1 VLWVLLTLAAA
12 TLQATRNA
20 LSRQLVGRVSP
31 ALTAW
36 SRFAFHLPF
45 ATALVGGLV
54 WREGWPAPTAPFF
67 AWAAG
72 GAVAQVLG
80 NVALVGA
87 FQVASFS
94 QSVALHKLEV
104 VFGAFLGIALFGEVP
119 TAFGWGGILLS
130 TAGVLLMNLAR
141 PGEAAGWTRAF
152 QFDRGTLYALACGVC
167 FALASFLFKEA
178 IETLLARNPALGPGR
193 FRAAAHTVFY
203 VAWIQVAVMTPAV
216 AWMRPGELGR
226 VPALWRSM
234 LGIGLTGFLGTLCWF
249 WAFGLTLV
257 AYVRAV
263 GQVEAA
269 ISIAIAALWFHES
282 GLRRQLP
289 AIAAIVGGVGLV
301 LLGCGPA
308 AAPPSAPPDPALA
321 ARAAALHR
329 EALVVD
335 GHNDVPSWI
344 LDYGFDLAMDG
355 ADPSLRPAWHYW
367 LLGSVLNVPRGDQIR
382 THTDLARLRAG
393 GVDAQWLSIW
403 VHPSHLPRGPGEA
416 GRATARAMAMI
427 DAVDEQLRRH
437 AGALALARTASE
449 VRAAAASGRIAVL
462 LGLEGGHAIESS
474 LDTLRAFHA
483 RGVRYMTLTWSNGN
497 DWADSSGDE
506 ARHGG
511 LTGFGREVV
520 REMNRLG
527 MLVDVSHV
535 SDDTFGDV
543 LETTR
548 APVIAS
554 HSSARAL
561 ADHPRNLSDEMLR
574 AVAANGGVVM
584 VNFGDLFVDPHK
596 TRSWEL
602 AARWIAGLGRPL
614 TPLALLADHVEHVA
628 RVAGVDHVGLGSDF
642 DGVPWLP
649 AGMEDVSCFPNLT
662 LELLRRGWSDE
673 DLRKLLGEN
682 ALRVMERA
690 EAVATEES
698 R

>member
-1 VLWVLLTLAAA
+1 VLWVLLTLTAA

-20 LSRQLVGRVSP
+20 LSRRLVGRVSP

-45 ATALVGGLV
+45 AGLLVAALA
-54 WREGWPAPTAPFF
+54 WRDGWPALTAPFF
-67 AWAAG
+67 AWATG
-72 GAVAQVLG
+72 GAIAQVLG
-80 NVALVGA
+80 NLALVAA

-104 VFGAFLGIALFGEVP
+104 VFGAGLGIALFGEVP
-119 TAFGWGGILLS
+119 TALGTGGILLS

-141 PGEAAGWTRAF
+141 PGEAAGWRRAF
-152 QFDRGTLYALACGVC
+152 HFDRGTAYALLCGIC

-178 IETLLARNPALGPGR
+178 IEALAARNPGLGPGR
-193 FRAAAHTVFY
+193 FPPAAHTVFH
-203 VAWIQVAVMTPAV
+203 VAWIQVALMTPAV

-226 VPALWRSM
+226 VRALWRSM

-269 ISIAIAALWFHES
+269 ISIAIAALVFRET
-282 GLRRQLP
+282 GLRRQAP
-289 AIAAIVGGVGLV
+289 AVAAIVGGVVLV

-308 AAPPSAPPDPALA
+308 AAPPPAPADPALA
-321 ARAAALHR
+321 ERAAALHHD
-329 EALVVD
+329 ALVMD

-344 LDYGFDLAMDG
+344 LDFGFDLGMDG
-355 ADPSLRPAWHYW
+355 ADPRHRPAWHYW
-367 LLGSVLNVPRGDQIR
+367 LLGALLPEPRGSEIR

-403 VHPSHLPRGPGEA
+403 AHSSYVPRRPEEA
-416 GRATARAMAMI
+416 GRATARALAMI

-437 AGALALARTASE
+437 PDALALARTAAE
-449 VRAAAASGRIAVL
+449 VRAVVASERIAVL
-462 LGLEGGHAIESS
+462 LGLEGGHAIEDS
-474 LDTLRAFHA
+474 LATLRAFHA

-497 DWADSSGDE
+497 AWADSSGD
-506 ARHGG
+506 APRHGG

-535 SDDTFGDV
+535 SDDTFWDV
-543 LETTR
+543 LETSR

-554 HSSARAL
+554 HSSARAI
-561 ADHPRNLSDEMLR
+561 ADHPRNLSDDMLR
-574 AVAANGGVVM
+574 AVAAGGGVVM
-584 VNFGDLFVDPHK
+584 VNFGDLFVDPDK
-596 TRSWEL
+596 TSRWEL
-602 AARWIAGLGRPL
+602 AGRWIAGLRRPV

-649 AGMEDVSCFPNLT
+649 EGMEDVSRFPNLSA
-662 LELLRRGWSDE
+662 ELLRRGWPE
-673 DLRKLLGEN
+673 RDLRKLLGEN
-682 ALRVMERA
+682 ALRAMEEA
-690 EAVATEES
+690 EAAAGDGP
-698 R
+698 

>member
-1 VLWVLLTLAAA
+1 MLWVLLTLAAA

-45 ATALVGGLV
+45 ATGLVAVLV
-54 WREGWPAPTAPFF
+54 WREGWPAPSAPFF

-80 NVALVGA
+80 NVALVAA

-104 VFGAFLGIALFGEVP
+104 VFGALLGIALFGEVP
-119 TAFGWGGILLS
+119 SALGWGGILLS

-141 PGEAAGWTRAF
+141 PGEGWTRAF
-152 QFDRGTLYALACGVC
+152 QFDRGTLYALLCGAC

-178 IETLLARNPALGPGR
+178 IEALLARNPALGPGR

-216 AWMRPGELGR
+216 AWMRPGELR
-226 VPALWRSM
+226 NVSTLWRSM

-269 ISIAIAALWFHES
+269 ISIAIAALWFHEA

-289 AIAAIVGGVGLV
+289 AIAAIVGGVALV
-301 LLGCGPA
+301 LLSCGPA
-308 AAPPSAPPDPALA
+308 APPPPAAPDPPALA

-329 EALVVD
+329 DALVMD

-355 ADPSLRPAWHYW
+355 ADPRLRPAWHYW
-367 LLGSVLNVPRGDQIR
+367 LVGAVLPAPRGDEIR

-403 VHPSHLPRGPGEA
+403 PPAETARET
-416 GRATARAMAMI
+416 GRASARALAMI
-427 DAVDEQLRRH
+427 DAVEEQLRRH
-437 AGALALARTASE
+437 PDALALARTADE
-449 VRAAAASGRIAVL
+449 VRAVAASGRIAVL
-462 LGLEGGHAIESS
+462 LGLEGGHAIEDS
-474 LDTLRAFHA
+474 LDLLRAFHA

-497 DWADSSGDE
+497 GWADSSGDE
-506 ARHGG
+506 PRHGG
-511 LTGFGREVV
+511 LTDFGREVV

-527 MLVDVSHV
+527 ILVDVSHV
-535 SDDTFGDV
+535 SDETLADA
-543 LETTR
+543 LATTR

-561 ADHPRNLSDEMLR
+561 ADHPRNLADEQLR
-574 AVAANGGVVM
+574 AIARNGGVVM
-584 VNFGDLFVDPHK
+584 INFADIFIDPRK
-596 TRSWEL
+596 VSAWEHT
-602 AARWIAGLGRPL
+602 ARWIAGLGRPV
-614 TPLALLADHVEHVA
+614 TPLAMLADHVEHVA

-642 DGVPWLP
+642 DGAPWFP
-649 AGMEDVSCFPNLT
+649 AGLEDVSGFPALT
-662 LELLRRGWSDE
+662 LELLRRGWPDE
-673 DLRKLLGEN
+673 DVRKLLGGN

-690 EAVATEES
+690 EAVAAAEDG
-698 R
+698 